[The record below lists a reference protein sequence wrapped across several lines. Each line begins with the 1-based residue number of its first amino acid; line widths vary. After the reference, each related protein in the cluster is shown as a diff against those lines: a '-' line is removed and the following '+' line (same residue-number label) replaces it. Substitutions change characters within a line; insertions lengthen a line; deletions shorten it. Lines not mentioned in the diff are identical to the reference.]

1 MKTNSRILELK
12 EFDYIFAGNG
22 ESNKLH
28 SLDKE
33 SFGELE
39 DLIYVFADKNEDIYK
54 YLTISTKRNVG
65 KVIHVKNYV
74 GLIQLP
80 NGTQIQIL
88 PKIYLSDKQNENDKI
103 KSIFLKMLK
112 SLKDFKQ
119 INEFTSARLDIS
131 RFNIYEIFIRMF
143 LTELSSLV
151 KHGLKSAYVKKE
163 KNLNCFKGKLLVNKH
178 IQNNFCHKER
188 AYMLYDEF
196 SANRP
201 ENRLIKSTLEKLRK
215 ATTLYENSKQICN
228 FLNDFDSVDLST
240 NYEND
245 FSKTVIDKN
254 TREYTN
260 LIQWAKVFLMNKSFT
275 TFSGKNGAKALLFP
289 MEKIYES
296 YVAQQIRRNLSPDWQ
311 ISCQD
316 KTHKLF
322 GKFNLIPD
330 IVLRNGN
337 RTIILDTKWKNLIND
352 KSKNYGISQ
361 GDMYQMFAYA
371 KKYNAKEV
379 WLLYP
384 LNAETINI
392 QPAPYTDDAITVNI
406 AFVDLSKEDYFK
418 TLAKSITN
426 KKINPV

>member
-1 MKTNSRILELK
+1 
-12 EFDYIFAGNG
+12 
-22 ESNKLH
+22 
-28 SLDKE
+28 
-33 SFGELE
+33 
-39 DLIYVFADKNEDIYK
+39 
-54 YLTISTKRNVG
+54 
-65 KVIHVKNYV
+65 
-74 GLIQLP
+74 
-80 NGTQIQIL
+80 
-88 PKIYLSDKQNENDKI
+88 
-103 KSIFLKMLK
+103 
-112 SLKDFKQ
+112 
-119 INEFTSARLDIS
+119 
-131 RFNIYEIFIRMF
+131 MF

-188 AYMLYDEF
+188 AYMQYDEF

-254 TREYTN
+254 TKEYAN

-330 IVLRNGN
+330 IVLRNSNNN

-371 KKYNAKEV
+371 KKYNAQEV

-392 QPAPYTDDAITVNI
+392 QPETYTDEENLKFCQNIITYKDEDITVNI
-406 AFVDLSKEDYFK
+406 AFVDLSKEDKEYFK
-418 TLAKSITN
+418 NLTKSITN
-426 KKINPV
+426 KD

>member
-1 MKTNSRILELK
+1 MKTNRKILELK

-39 DLIYVFADKNEDIYK
+39 DLIYEFADKNEDIYK

-65 KVIHVKNYV
+65 KEIHVKNYV

-88 PKIYLSDKQNENDKI
+88 PKIYLTDNQNENDKI
-103 KSIFLKMLK
+103 KRIFLKMLK

-143 LTELSSLV
+143 LIELSSLV

-215 ATTLYENSKQICN
+215 VTTLYENSKQICN

-245 FSKTVIDKN
+245 FSKTVTDKN
-254 TREYTN
+254 TKEYAN

-296 YVAQQIRRNLSPDWQ
+296 YVAQQIRRNLNPDWQ

-330 IVLRNGN
+330 IILRNDD

-392 QPAPYTDDAITVNI
+392 QPEIYKDGDIYVNI
-406 AFVDLSKEDYFK
+406 AFVDLSEEDKENYFKDLTKSIIKED
-418 TLAKSITN
+418 
-426 KKINPV
+426 

>member
-1 MKTNSRILELK
+1 MKTNRRILELK
-12 EFDYIFAGNG
+12 EFDYIFAGND
-22 ESNKLH
+22 ESNKRH

-39 DLIYVFADKNEDIYK
+39 DLIYEFADKNEDIYK

-88 PKIYLSDKQNENDKI
+88 PKIYLSNNQNKNENDEI
-103 KSIFLKMLK
+103 KRIFLKMLK

-143 LTELSSLV
+143 LIELSSLV

-201 ENRLIKSTLEKLRK
+201 ENRLIKSTLGKLRK

-254 TREYTN
+254 TKEYTN

-296 YVAQQIRRNLSPDWQ
+296 YVAQQIRRNLNPDWQ

-322 GKFNLIPD
+322 GKFNLITD
-330 IVLRNGN
+330 IILRNDD

-392 QPAPYTDDAITVNI
+392 QPEIYKDGDIYVNI
-406 AFVDLSKEDYFK
+406 AFVNLSKEDYFK

-426 KKINPV
+426 KD